1 MADSSLNNITHP
13 NLRKLERLPTPVTTA
28 ARILSFLFSVY
39 RVLRIGMKTPVFIVD
54 EKRIR
59 KNCEVLASVKKR
71 TDCKVL
77 LALKGF
83 AMWPLFP
90 LIREYL
96 DGVCASSPWEARL
109 GREEFGK
116 EVHAYAAAYSETD
129 FAELLTLC
137 DEIDFNSFAQ
147 LEQFRP
153 QMNAS
158 VKFGLRINPECST
171 QPHDHAIY
179 DPCAPK
185 SRLGIRR
192 KDFDD
197 AALDGVS
204 GLHFHTLCE
213 QNSDDLATTL
223 KAIEEKF
230 GEFLPQMDWVNFGGG
245 HHVTRDD
252 YDIDLLCKLIS
263 DFKAKYGVQVILE
276 PGEAVAL
283 NAGVLVSTV
292 MDVIDNEG
300 AIAILDTSC
309 TCHMPDVLEMP
320 YRPVIG
326 LLKGDDF
333 FAALTNPAGEAGVKQ
348 HSYKLA
354 GLSCLAGDVIGD
366 YSFDEPLEPGD
377 RLVFGDMAHYSMVK
391 TTFFNGIQH
400 PDIAIL
406 RDGTIDVVR
415 RFGYADYKSR
425 LA

>member
-1 MADSSLNNITHP
+1 
-13 NLRKLERLPTPVTTA
+13 
-28 ARILSFLFSVY
+28 
-39 RVLRIGMKTPVFIVD
+39 MKTPVFIVD
-54 EKRIR
+54 EDRIR
-59 KNCEVLASVKKR
+59 KNCEILASVKER

-116 EVHAYAAAYSETD
+116 EVHAYAAAYSEAD

-153 QMNAS
+153 QMKAS

-171 QPHDHAIY
+171 QDPAHAIY

-192 KDFDD
+192 QDFDFQ
-197 AALDGVS
+197 ALDGIS

-213 QNSDDLATTL
+213 QNSDALQTTL
-223 KAIEEKF
+223 QAMEDHF
-230 GEFLPQMDWVNFGGG
+230 GEFLPQMEWINFGGG
-245 HHVTRDD
+245 HHVSRED
-252 YDIDLLCKLIS
+252 YDIDLLCELINHCK
-263 DFKAKYGVQVILE
+263 DKYGVQVILE
-276 PGEAVAL
+276 PGEAIAL

-292 MDVIDNEG
+292 LDVIDNDGE
-300 AIAILDTSC
+300 IAILDTSC

-320 YRPVIG
+320 YRPVVAR
-326 LLKGDDF
+326 LEGDDL
-333 FAALTNPAGEAGVKQ
+333 FAPLKQPAGESEEKAF
-348 HSYKLA
+348 SYKLA

-366 YSFDEPLEPGD
+366 YSFDEPLQPGD

-406 RDGTIDVVR
+406 RNGNLDVVR
-415 RFGYADYKSR
+415 RFGYEDYRNR

>member
-28 ARILSFLFSVY
+28 GRILSFLFSVS

-54 EKRIR
+54 EMRIR

-116 EVHAYAAAYSETD
+116 EVHAYAAAYSEAD

-192 KDFDD
+192 KDFDA

-326 LLKGDDF
+326 LLKGDDL

>member
-1 MADSSLNNITHP
+1 
-13 NLRKLERLPTPVTTA
+13 
-28 ARILSFLFSVY
+28 
-39 RVLRIGMKTPVFIVD
+39 MKTPAFIVD
-54 EKRIR
+54 ENRLR
-59 KNCEVLASVKKR
+59 RNCEILASVKER
-71 TDCKVL
+71 TGCNVL

-83 AMWPLFP
+83 ACWPLFP

-109 GREEFGK
+109 GRQEFGK
-116 EVHAYAAAYSETD
+116 EVHAFAAAYSDAD

-147 LEQFRP
+147 LDRFRTAGVSPALP
-153 QMNAS
+153 QSRRPACDTKI
-158 VKFGLRINPECST
+158 KFGLRINPECST
-171 QPHDHAIY
+171 QDPAHAIY

-192 KDFDD
+192 RDFDGQD
-197 AALDGVS
+197 LSGIT

-213 QNSDDLATTL
+213 QNSDDLETTL
-223 KAIEEKF
+223 KAVESTF
-230 GEFLPQMDWVNFGGG
+230 GEFLPQMKWVNFGGG

-252 YDIDLLCKLIS
+252 YDIERLVRLIN
-263 DFKAKYGVQVILE
+263 DFKAKYDLQVILE

-283 NAGVLVSTV
+283 NTGVLVSTV
-292 MDVIDNEG
+292 LDVIDNDG
-300 AIAILDTSC
+300 AIAILDVSC
-309 TCHMPDVLEMP
+309 TCHMPDVMEMP

-326 LLKGDDF
+326 KQTGADWFEPLND
-333 FAALTNPAGEAGVKQ
+333 PAGKAGEKA
-348 HSYKLA
+348 HTYRLA
-354 GLSCLAGDVIGD
+354 GMSCLAGDVIGD
-366 YSFDEPLEPGD
+366 YSFDEPLQPGD

-406 RDGTIDVVR
+406 RNGKIEVIR
-415 RFGYADYKSR
+415 RFDYADYKAR

>member
-1 MADSSLNNITHP
+1 
-13 NLRKLERLPTPVTTA
+13 
-28 ARILSFLFSVY
+28 
-39 RVLRIGMKTPVFIVD
+39 MKTPVFVVD
-54 EKRIR
+54 EQRIR
-59 KNCEVLASVKKR
+59 KNCEILSSVKDR
-71 TDCKVL
+71 TQCTVL

-109 GREEFGK
+109 GREALGK
-116 EVHAYAAAYSETD
+116 EVHAYAAAYSEAD
-129 FAELLTLC
+129 FSELLTLC

-153 QMNAS
+153 QL
-158 VKFGLRINPECST
+158 KEGIRFGLRINPECST
-171 QPHDHAIY
+171 QPEDHAIY
-179 DPCAPK
+179 DPCAPR

-192 KDFDD
+192 QDFENQS
-197 AALDGVS
+197 LDGIS

-213 QNSDDLATTL
+213 QNADDLKTTL
-223 KAIEEKF
+223 EAVEEQF
-230 GEFLPQMDWVNFGGG
+230 GSFLPQMKWINFGGG
-245 HHVTRDD
+245 HHITRDD
-252 YDIDLLCKLIS
+252 YDIDLLCGLVN
-263 DFKAKYGVQVILE
+263 DFRKRYGVQVILE

-292 MDVIDNEG
+292 LDVIDNDG

-320 YRPVIG
+320 YRPVIAK
-326 LLKGDDF
+326 LADGDLFD
-333 FAALTNPAGEAGVKQ
+333 ALNNPAGTAGEKC
-348 HSYKLA
+348 HTYKLA

-366 YSFDEPLEPGD
+366 YSFDEPLAAGD

-391 TTFFNGIQH
+391 TTFFNGIRH

-406 RDGTIDVVR
+406 RNGTVEVVR
-415 RFGYADYKSR
+415 SFDYDDYKHR
-425 LA
+425 LG